1 MIYLIHFYR
10 CLKRF
15 LKFPIQFTIY
25 LIKDLKKDYSKKSRT
40 QKVLVLGLPK
50 SGTTMIEW
58 ILDEAGFVNQTISAL
73 RLFDI
78 RNLNHHHDLSA
89 QMLKLIPDNKNTF
102 LKRHSEATK
111 NNLDLIKTN
120 NFKIIISVRN
130 LLDVMISRYLH
141 MISDKKLPQY
151 TLYKN
156 LGYVEGFKKSLI
168 MNHREGEV
176 PINIFENW
184 IENWLN
190 VINHNSSQYCLLNY
204 DDYKKDNL
212 AYYKKIIQF
221 LSLDELKADELLK
234 KNYTNEK
241 KLKNQN
247 LENNLKSNI
256 NAQTFNNRSSELRK
270 IIKSDNDAIS
280 FFNSK
285 VKNDK
290 HKFLNKI

>member
-1 MIYLIHFYR
+1 M
-10 CLKRF
+10 
-15 LKFPIQFTIY
+15 
-25 LIKDLKKDYSKKSRT
+25 
-40 QKVLVLGLPK
+40 
-50 SGTTMIEW
+50 
-58 ILDEAGFVNQTISAL
+58 
-73 RLFDI
+73 
-78 RNLNHHHDLSA
+78 
-89 QMLKLIPDNKNTF
+89 
-102 LKRHSEATK
+102 
-111 NNLDLIKTN
+111 
-120 NFKIIISVRN
+120 
-130 LLDVMISRYLH
+130 
-141 MISDKKLPQY
+141 
-151 TLYKN
+151 
-156 LGYVEGFKKSLI
+156 
-168 MNHREGEV
+168 
-176 PINIFENW
+176 
-184 IENWLN
+184 
-190 VINHNSSQYCLLNY
+190 NY

-212 AYYKKIIQF
+212 AYYKKIIEF